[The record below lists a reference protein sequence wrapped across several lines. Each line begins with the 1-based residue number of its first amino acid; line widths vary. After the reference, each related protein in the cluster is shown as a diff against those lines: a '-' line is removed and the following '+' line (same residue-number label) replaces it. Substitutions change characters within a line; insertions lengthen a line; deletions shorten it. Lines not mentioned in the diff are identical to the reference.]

1 MLFGPQSE
9 AGPLVYDKS
18 ARAKGVGAEV
28 VMTTKRRGKTGGPSS
43 AYEATGKGRKNR
55 TPKKRLE
62 DTRCIYPAVWA
73 SLKYKSTESKKDRPA
88 FLSASQSKQPVCVTG
103 ADGFVAAWIV
113 AELLQRG
120 YKVRATVPMRTD
132 DLERLKEL
140 PKASKNLSIVETS
153 LLTPE
158 LCDLA
163 VEGCEYVIHTGTPAS
178 CTVRDPVSEAK
189 DPGLHTISS
198 RIHCIVPVM
207 INFMKACV
215 RAKVKKIILTSSIA
229 ALCDRVSPTTIVNDL
244 CWNTESTLEKNPHF
258 LGLKLAEEKAW
269 QLVEQESM
277 ELVTIC
283 PGTLMGP
290 SICGSSIPPGNQVV
304 YDLITG
310 AYAALVDLNWSV
322 TDVRDCALAHVLAME
337 HPDARGRYICVNR
350 TVWLRDIVETLRANG
365 YSGRDLPLQVG
376 LPNWVARLPAY
387 APQLGQVGC
396 ALYADHPSNAQPSPY
411 LSDRIV
417 DVMGLTFRD
426 ARGTVVETAG
436 DLLKWKWIK
445 PWAEDCEALECAIC
459 AVPFSFIRR
468 KHHCRECG
476 TIICADCSL
485 SRAVVEG
492 LAERARLCD
501 QCVQT
506 SIPALIELL
515 PTPHART
522 AVVALESLMENP
534 DNHEL
539 ITRCHGIPLL
549 LQALHSGD
557 EDVSR
562 PAAGT
567 FLALSLDVASALQ
580 MVLEGAVLH
589 MLEVDQTTDTW
600 RQCLQALRNI
610 WRQINRAEFRKMLH
624 SVSRVSAD
632 AASGPLKANILL
644 TFVHMMEPAE
654 VAELLK
660 EGLMDVLSY
669 MLQSAEAYPRCAA
682 AHAIMRLIPDAYN
695 PDTTI
700 VVPSFNVDNHEEL
713 LTLSALSDIQ
723 FLVKGHIAPINAH
736 KIVLFVRNAY
746 FKNMFGSTTTT
757 KRVIEID
764 NCSYNVFSM
773 LLRFL
778 YTGKLT
784 IDEGTAQ
791 ELLRAASFY
800 QVTALQKRIELF
812 LADRI
817 EIGNVVEL
825 LNLSNDCHAE
835 SLRQACIPFLMKN
848 IHAVVKLPSFARH
861 HDWVN
866 QEILLELA
874 NILGP
879 VWYAAYLEVI
889 KHKAAKATT
898 APVVSVV
905 IPPKATPP
913 VPSPVLRPKVVSP
926 APRSRLLSD
935 ESIAEGIC

>member
-1 MLFGPQSE
+1 MLFGPQ
-9 AGPLVYDKS
+9 GDGLVYDKTV
-18 ARAKGVGAEV
+18 RAKGAGAEV
-28 VMTTKRRGKTGGPSS
+28 MSVKRRGKPSGPTS
-43 AYEATGKGRKNR
+43 AFEATGKGRKTR

-62 DTRCIYPAVWA
+62 DTRCIYPSVWA
-73 SLKYKSTESKKDRPA
+73 SLRFKTTDSKKNRPA
-88 FLSASQSKQPVCVTG
+88 FLNASQSKQPVCVTG

-120 YKVRATVPMRTD
+120 YKVRATVPVRTD
-132 DLERLKEL
+132 DIERLKEL
-140 PKASKNLSIVETS
+140 PKAAKNLTIVETS

-158 LCDLA
+158 LCDMA

-189 DPGLHTISS
+189 EPAMHTVSS

-207 INFMKACV
+207 TNFMKACV
-215 RAKVKKIILTSSIA
+215 RARVKKMILTSSVA
-229 ALCDRVSPTTIVNDL
+229 ALCDSVSPTTIVNDL
-244 CWNTESTLEKNPHF
+244 CWNTESSLEKNPHF
-258 LGLKLAEEKAW
+258 FGFKLAEEKAW
-269 QLVEQESM
+269 QLVEQETM

-290 SICGSSIPPGNQVV
+290 SVCGASIPPGNQVV

-310 AYAALVDLNWSV
+310 AYAALVDLNWAV
-322 TDVRDCALAHVLAME
+322 TDVRDCAVAHILAME
-337 HPDARGRYICVNR
+337 HPDARGRYICVNQ
-350 TVWLRDIVETLRANG
+350 TVWLRDIVDTLRANG

-387 APQLGQVGC
+387 APQLGQVG
-396 ALYADHPSNAQPSPY
+396 ASLYADHVSNAQPSPY

-417 DVMGLTFRD
+417 DVLGLSFRD
-426 ARGTVVETAG
+426 AKRTLIETAG

-445 PWAEDCEALECAIC
+445 PWAEDCEALACAIC
-459 AVPFSFIRR
+459 DVPFSFIRR

-476 TIICADCSL
+476 TIICSDCSL

-492 LAERARLCD
+492 LSERARLCD

-506 SIPALIELL
+506 SIPALLELVAAN
-515 PTPHART
+515 PNARA

-539 ITRCHGIPLL
+539 ITRCHGIPILI
-549 LQALHSGD
+549 QALHVAD
-557 EDVSR
+557 EDVSF

-624 SVSRVSAD
+624 SVSRVSID

-644 TFVHMMEPAE
+644 TFVHMMEPAD
-654 VAELLK
+654 VVDLLK
-660 EGLMDVLSY
+660 EGLMDT
-669 MLQSAEAYPRCAA
+669 YPRCAA
-682 AHAIMRLIPDAYN
+682 AHAITRLIPDTYH
-695 PDTTI
+695 PDTSI
-700 VVPSFNVDNHEEL
+700 EIPPFHVDNHEEL
-713 LTLSALSDIQ
+713 LTLAALSDIQ

-757 KRVIEID
+757 TKRVIEID

-773 LLRFL
+773 LLRFI

-791 ELLRAASFY
+791 DLLRAASFY
-800 QVTALQKRIELF
+800 QVTVLQKRIEAF

-817 EIGNVVEL
+817 DVSNVVEL
-825 LNLSNDCHAE
+825 LSLSNDCHAE

-848 IHAVVKLPSFARH
+848 IHAVVKLPSFAMH
-861 HDWVN
+861 HDWAS

-874 NILGP
+874 NMLGP
-879 VWYAAYLEVI
+879 VWYESYTAVVQ
-889 KHKAAKATT
+889 HKATKT
-898 APVVSVV
+898 VL
-905 IPPKATPP
+905 TPP
-913 VPSPVLRPKVVSP
+913 VVVPIPPTSAPMIQPVSPARRPKAVSP
-926 APRSRLLSD
+926 TLAPRSRLLSD
-935 ESIAEGIC
+935 ESLAEGIC